1 MVTITDYIVEY
12 DQDKN
17 AYRII
22 SRNALFCPVC
32 NSKLSGYDTRRRHVV
47 DTTGNTYW
55 LLLQRYRCTSC
66 GKLHIVAPSFIV
78 QQKHYEASIIAD
90 VKAGRIDACPA
101 DNSTI
106 RRWRR

>member
-12 DQDKN
+12 DQNKN
-17 AYRII
+17 AYLII
-22 SRNALFCPVC
+22 SRKPLFCPRC
-32 NSKLSGYDTRRRHVV
+32 GCKLSGYDNRRRHVV
-47 DTTGNTYW
+47 DTAGDKYW
-55 LLLQRYRCTSC
+55 LLLRRYRCVGC
-66 GKLHIVAPSFIV
+66 GKLHVAAPSFITP
-78 QQKHYEASIIAD
+78 QKHYEASVIAD